1 MLWGVAAALCA
12 HSHTP
17 HDHRSAEVVGGS
29 RRWETVCDSA
39 RERMCCVDRVLV
51 CVVGGRACLST
62 YTVGRR
68 FLLVVRHGS
77 SVFVR
82 HKCPLSMGNHG
93 GSNPHAVCLARK
105 LMNYT
110 WESN

>member
-51 CVVGGRACLST
+51 CAVGGRACLST

-68 FLLVVRHGS
+68 FLLVVRLGS
-77 SVFVR
+77 SVFVS